1 MAEYLKPSEYYE
13 KGLSDRKP
21 YEDRA
26 EEFAEIT
33 IPALF
38 RKEGESGSDALKDR
52 YVQSLGAKLVNN
64 LVAKIGITLF
74 PPSSS
79 GFKLSPKAEDLLEL
93 TQGNPDML
101 SEINRI
107 ISMSSESINRAI
119 EIQEIRRD
127 VFGLVEQLIVV
138 GSAIM
143 EKVPDN
149 GIKIHGLRSFVVT
162 LDDNGEAWKMCIVET
177 LTQLPKELIGFMEE
191 DKDEY
196 ELYTMATLDRATD
209 KWTVIQEVG
218 GEIVGK
224 EKVYNK
230 KKFPF
235 EYQGMRWS
243 IGEKY
248 HRPFV
253 EDSYGSINSYD
264 KLSRVLTEGALIAS
278 KSLIFVDER
287 GGRTRKRDVA
297 TSVNGA
303 VIDVRADDVTSFQH
317 NKNFDFQVPMQVREE
332 LKRELSE
339 TFLAMSSIT
348 RQAERV
354 TAEEISRMGQELE
367 TALSGVYAR
376 MSSKISRR
384 VITWVMNELKID
396 LKAMSVDIITGLN
409 ALGLSNEIMKLDGFM
424 TRLGQLQMTNWVEQK
439 ELVDR
444 YAIGYGVNTVNLV
457 KTPQQVQQELQEQQ
471 AQMAQQQLVQ
481 SGADS
486 LGKSAGQAL
495 MGGQA

>member
-1 MAEYLKPSEYYE
+1 MAEDLKPSEYYQ

-26 EEFAEIT
+26 ETFAEIT

-38 RKEGESGSDALKDR
+38 RKEGDSGTDALKDR

-64 LVAKIGITLF
+64 LTSKIGITLF

-93 TQGNPDML
+93 TQGDPDIL

-107 ISMSSESINRAI
+107 ISMSSDTVNRAI

-127 VFGLVEQLIVV
+127 VFGLVEQLLVV
-138 GSAIM
+138 GSCVA
-143 EKVPDN
+143 EKVPEN
-149 GIKIHGLRSFVVT
+149 GIKVHGLRSFVVT
-162 LDDNGEAWKMCIVET
+162 LDDNGEAWKMCIHET
-177 LTQLPKELIGFMEE
+177 LTQLPKELLGSMEE
-191 DKDEY
+191 GKEEY
-196 ELYTMATLDRATD
+196 DLYTMCTLDRATD
-209 KWTVIQEVG
+209 KWTVIQEID

-253 EDSYGSINSYD
+253 EDSFGSLNSYD
-264 KLSRVLTEGALIAS
+264 RLSRVLTEGALIAS
-278 KSLIFVDER
+278 KSLVFVDER

-297 TSVNGA
+297 NSVNGA
-303 VIDVRADDVTSFQH
+303 VIDGRADDVTSFQH

-354 TAEEISRMGQELE
+354 TAEEISKMGQELE

-384 VITWVMNELKID
+384 IITWIMNELKID
-396 LKAMSVDIITGLN
+396 LKAMSVDIVTGLN

-424 TRLGQLQMTNWVEQK
+424 TRLGQLQMTNWIEQK

-444 YAIGYGVNTVNLV
+444 YATGYGVNTVNLV
-457 KTPQQVQQELQEQQ
+457 KTPSKVQQEAQQ
-471 AQMAQQQLVQ
+471 AQQQLAQQQMVQ
-481 SGADS
+481 SGAES
-486 LGKSAGQAL
+486 LGQSAGKML
-495 MGGQA
+495 TGGQ

>member
-1 MAEYLKPSEYYE
+1 
-13 KGLSDRKP
+13 
-21 YEDRA
+21 
-26 EEFAEIT
+26 
-33 IPALF
+33 
-38 RKEGESGSDALKDR
+38 
-52 YVQSLGAKLVNN
+52 
-64 LVAKIGITLF
+64 
-74 PPSSS
+74 
-79 GFKLSPKAEDLLEL
+79 
-93 TQGNPDML
+93 
-101 SEINRI
+101 
-107 ISMSSESINRAI
+107 
-119 EIQEIRRD
+119 
-127 VFGLVEQLIVV
+127 
-138 GSAIM
+138 
-143 EKVPDN
+143 
-149 GIKIHGLRSFVVT
+149 
-162 LDDNGEAWKMCIVET
+162 
-177 LTQLPKELIGFMEE
+177 
-191 DKDEY
+191 
-196 ELYTMATLDRATD
+196 
-209 KWTVIQEVG
+209 
-218 GEIVGK
+218 
-224 EKVYNK
+224 
-230 KKFPF
+230 
-235 EYQGMRWS
+235 
-243 IGEKY
+243 
-248 HRPFV
+248 
-253 EDSYGSINSYD
+253 
-264 KLSRVLTEGALIAS
+264 
-278 KSLIFVDER
+278 
-287 GGRTRKRDVA
+287 
-297 TSVNGA
+297 
-303 VIDVRADDVTSFQH
+303 
-317 NKNFDFQVPMQVREE
+317 MQVREE

-457 KTPQQVQQELQEQQ
+457 KTPQQVQQELQQQQ